1 MKKVLYRSFRLGIV
15 LMIFVLLIACRNQ
28 TVKVNKTLYGMSD
41 NWRVLYQIEGKVK
54 YGSGVRSNNEF
65 TIGENIEISLE
76 YIGSLNSDTEM
87 MNIEIKRLFDETLLL
102 RRVDEE
108 GHIYRTTEKPDAD
121 ILKMFENN
129 SAYIVLIQWEDE
141 SLKKEFIILR

>member
-1 MKKVLYRSFRLGIV
+1 MKKVLYKSFKLGIV

-87 MNIEIKRLFDETLLL
+87 RNIEIKRLFDETLLL

-129 SAYIVLIQWEDE
+129 SAYIILVQWNDE
-141 SLKKEFIILR
+141 ILKKEFIILR